1 MKNKLFILLCFLGI
15 GLCSCNDW
23 LDVKPQTEVEVGK
36 MFERQQGFQ
45 DALTGAYLDM
55 KSSNAYGED
64 MTYGS
69 IEYLAQHWTYSTGDR
84 GEAISRYNYINSYA
98 QGVFETMYSKL
109 YTIIADVNEILENI
123 DAHQDVFEKNMYGM
137 IKGEALAIRA
147 YCHFDLL
154 RLFGPMPSNV
164 QSGVILPYVKTV
176 SIQNH
181 EHHTY
186 TQYVDLLEEDL
197 TAADSLLK
205 VSDPICEFEILTD
218 TLNITAAT
226 KDFMRKRQVR
236 FNYYAVKA
244 LEARFYLWLGDEASK
259 TKAYSCAMEVIG
271 ALDKDEKNIFEL
283 GTSKSISNMDFAF
296 SSEHI
301 MAIYDYELYTNAN
314 EAFRESVSYSKP
326 REIVMAD
333 LYPAGTTDIRF
344 TGLWTEVTTANQTR
358 MHVIKK
364 YWQKDESNGINQIPL
379 LRLSEM
385 YFIAMECGSLD
396 MANQLYDAFCI
407 ARNIPSVNIQSAEQL
422 KTILIEEYNKEFY
435 AEGQTF
441 YAYKRLAVED
451 ILWASDPG
459 DEEAYVVPLPSSEIN
474 YGK

>member
-1 MKNKLFILLCFLGI
+1 MKNKLFTLLCFLSV

-23 LDVKPQTEVEVGK
+23 LDVKPQTQVEVGK

-45 DALTGAYLDM
+45 DALIGAYLDM
-55 KSSNAYGED
+55 KSSDAYGEN

-69 IEYLAQHWTYSTGDR
+69 IEYLAQHWTYYTGDL
-84 GEAISRYNYINSYA
+84 GEAISRYNYVNSYA
-98 QGVFETMYSKL
+98 EGAFETMYSKL
-109 YTIIADVNEILENI
+109 YTVIADVNEILENI
-123 DAHQDVFEKNMYGM
+123 DSHQDVFEKSMYGLV
-137 IKGEALAIRA
+137 KGEALAIRA

-154 RLFGPMPSNV
+154 RLFGPMPAHV
-164 QSGVILPYVKTV
+164 QGGTILPYVKTV

-186 TQYVDLLEEDL
+186 AQYVDLLKEDL
-197 TAADSLLK
+197 LSADSLLK
-205 VSDPICEFEILTD
+205 VSDPICVFEIQSD
-218 TLNITAAT
+218 TLNITAST
-226 KDFMRKRQVR
+226 KDFMRKRQTR

-244 LEARFYLWLGDEASK
+244 LEARFYLWLGDEDSK
-259 TKAYSCAMEVIG
+259 AQAYACAMEVIG
-271 ALDKDEKNIFEL
+271 ALDKDEKNIYEL
-283 GTSKSISNMDFAF
+283 ATSKSISNQDFAF

-301 MAIYDYELYTNAN
+301 MAIYDYELYTKAN
-314 EAFRESVSYSKP
+314 KSFKENISYSKA
-326 REIVMAD
+326 REIIQAD

-344 TGLWTEVTTANQTR
+344 TGLWTEVTTASQTKA
-358 MHVIKK
+358 HVIKK
-364 YWQKDESNGINQIPL
+364 YWQADESNGINQIPL

-385 YFIAMECGSLD
+385 YFIAMECGSLE
-396 MANQLYDAFCI
+396 MANELYDSFCV
-407 ARNIPSVNIQSAEQL
+407 ARNIPSVDIQSVDQL

-459 DEEAYVVPLPSSEIN
+459 DEEAYVVPLPSSEVN